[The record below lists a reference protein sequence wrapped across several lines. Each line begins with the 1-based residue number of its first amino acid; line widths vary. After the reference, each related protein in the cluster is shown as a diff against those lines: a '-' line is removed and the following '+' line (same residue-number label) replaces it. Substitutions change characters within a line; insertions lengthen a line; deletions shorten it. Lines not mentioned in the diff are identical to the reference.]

1 MPADPSDSPPAQ
13 DVPRRRPAPRQV
25 LVAGLLATAI
35 SLAIVFLPAL
45 WGEWDW
51 NKYFVAFGLI
61 GTFLGLSLLLH
72 GAWDWVRT
80 RHDR

>member
-1 MPADPSDSPPAQ
+1 MSLEPTENSEVH
-13 DVPRRRPAPRQV
+13 DVRRRPAPRQV
-25 LVAGLLATAI
+25 LRTGMLVTGTSLL
-35 SLAIVFLPAL
+35 LVFLPAF

-72 GAWDWVRT
+72 GTWDWLR
-80 RHDR
+80 DRRR